1 MEEGPW
7 IFRGYALMLE
17 EYDGSTSLPTV
28 PPSKVQAWIQIHK
41 VPPLYRIESIMKQLA
56 SKVGEVLVVDMKVVS
71 TGTGDFH
78 RAKVNL
84 PADRPLVRVVTLS
97 PEGCQSIVLQV
108 KYEKIAHFCAHC
120 GLMGH
125 THLECGTGEHED
137 DALQYG
143 AWMIAPLETWRPGT
157 PRVRDSGPER
167 GMPWSQGGRGDR
179 GGKSFGAGR
188 SGRGSMRGRRGA
200 TIWREKAAGASVG
213 SGSRKRMPDEAGL
226 DLQDTTSSPMKP
238 LKEGS
243 LCPEKP
249 PAQKHLSMDSP
260 GSSGGKDV
268 PPPPP
273 QYVSPRDKKRM
284 KRATVRDASM

>member
-1 MEEGPW
+1 
-7 IFRGYALMLE
+7 
-17 EYDGSTSLPTV
+17 
-28 PPSKVQAWIQIHK
+28 
-41 VPPLYRIESIMKQLA
+41 
-56 SKVGEVLVVDMKVVS
+56 
-71 TGTGDFH
+71 
-78 RAKVNL
+78 
-84 PADRPLVRVVTLS
+84 
-97 PEGCQSIVLQV
+97 
-108 KYEKIAHFCAHC
+108 
-120 GLMGH
+120 MGH

-188 SGRGSMRGRRGA
+188 SGQGSMRGRRGA
-200 TIWREKAAGASVG
+200 TIWSEQAVEVSEG

>member
-1 MEEGPW
+1 MESGKGSVFLPLGKNLFTVQAHCLGDWKRIMEEGPW

-108 KYEKIAHFCAHC
+108 KYEKIARFCAHC

-179 GGKSFGAGR
+179 GG
-188 SGRGSMRGRRGA
+188 
-200 TIWREKAAGASVG
+200 
-213 SGSRKRMPDEAGL
+213 
-226 DLQDTTSSPMKP
+226 
-238 LKEGS
+238 
-243 LCPEKP
+243 
-249 PAQKHLSMDSP
+249 QKLWCRTLGP
-260 GSSGGKDV
+260 G
-268 PPPPP
+268 
-273 QYVSPRDKKRM
+273 
-284 KRATVRDASM
+284 